1 VKRGLVALLVADGVS
16 IVGSRMSMLALPWF
30 TLTTT
35 GSAAKTGVVAF
46 AEMLPYVLACAA
58 GGPALDRVGARRASI
73 LADTASV
80 LAVASIPLLHS
91 AGMLHFG
98 VLTGLV
104 GLAGLLRG
112 FGDTAKKVV
121 FPRVVAASGVVLTR
135 ATSLRDGLGRLAGLV
150 GAPLAGLLIAAFGAP
165 NVLVLDAATFAFAAM
180 VVGAAVPSSG
190 GAESKVEPYL
200 RSLRTGLRFVAGSPL
215 IRAIVLMLFATN
227 LFDAAYSSVLA
238 PVWGREVVGSPS
250 ALGVLFGVFG
260 AGAVLGNVVF
270 TAVAPRMP
278 RFASYAVGF
287 LIGGAP
293 RYLVLGIAADLWVVY
308 SVVFVAG
315 IAIAAINPILGALMY
330 ERVPEA
336 LQSRVIGL
344 STAVSWAGIPL
355 GGLLGGWAVELLGL
369 RPAWLLFGGLYLLV
383 TLVPFIQPAWR
394 DVDRPAEPV
403 AAMQEPAHDGGD
415 KVDVGRH

>member
-1 VKRGLVALLVADGVS
+1 MKRGLVILLVADGVS

-30 TLTTT
+30 TLATT
-35 GSAAKTGVVAF
+35 GSAAKAGVVAF

-58 GGPALDRVGARRASI
+58 GGPALDRVGARRASV

-98 VLTGLV
+98 VMAGLV
-104 GLAGLLRG
+104 GVAGLLRG

-121 FPRVVAASGVVLTR
+121 FPWVVEASGVVLTR

-150 GAPLAGLLIAAFGAP
+150 GAPLAGVLIAAFGAP
-165 NVLVLDAATFAFAAM
+165 NVLLLDAGTFAFAAIL
-180 VVGAAVPSSG
+180 VAAALPYSGAAE
-190 GAESKVEPYL
+190 ARVEPYL
-200 RSLRTGLRFVAGSPL
+200 RSLRTGLRFVAGNPL
-215 IRAIVLMLFATN
+215 IRAIVVMLFATN
-227 LFDAAYSSVLA
+227 LFDAAYGSVLA
-238 PVWGREVVGSPS
+238 PVWGRDVAGSPS

-270 TAVAPRMP
+270 TALAPRMP
-278 RFASYAVGF
+278 RFASYTVGF

-293 RYLVLGIAADLWVVY
+293 RFLALGLADDLRLVYA
-308 SVVFVAG
+308 VVFVAG

-336 LQSRVIGL
+336 LQSRVLGL
-344 STAVSWAGIPL
+344 STAVAWAGIPL

-383 TLVPFIQPAWR
+383 TLLPFGQPAWR
-394 DVDRPAEPV
+394 NVDRPAEPP
-403 AAMQEPAHDGGD
+403 AAVQQPAHDGGD
-415 KVDVGRH
+415 KVDVARR